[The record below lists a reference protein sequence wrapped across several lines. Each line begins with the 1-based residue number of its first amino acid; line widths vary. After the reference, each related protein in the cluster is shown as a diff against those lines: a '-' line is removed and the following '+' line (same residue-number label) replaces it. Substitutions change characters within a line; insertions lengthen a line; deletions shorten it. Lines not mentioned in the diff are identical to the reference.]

1 MAPTVALLSPGSMGA
16 VVGGVLRRH
25 GAEVITCLEGRSP
38 ATAARAREAGIEAVA
53 DDAALVERAALLLS
67 ILVPSEAVSTARR
80 VAAALEATGADLV
93 YVDCNAVAP
102 ATGNEVAE
110 IIAAAGGLPVDAGI
124 IGGPPKRPGITR
136 FYASGEHATR
146 FAVLGDYGLDVR
158 LLGPEIGQASAFKMC
173 YAAQTK
179 GRYAIYLESLV
190 TAAKL
195 GLYDALVEELQLSQ
209 QAVLGD
215 TGRSLPGIPSK
226 AGRWVGEMEEI
237 AATFGSMGLTPEMF
251 AGAAD
256 VYRYV
261 HDAAGG
267 GKGDPEDQGEERLR
281 ALVEKL
287 ARALP

>member
-1 MAPTVALLSPGSMGA
+1 MAPSVALLSPGSMGA

-25 GAEVITCLEGRSP
+25 GAEVITCLEGRGP
-38 ATAARAREAGIEAVA
+38 ATAARAREAGIEVVA
-53 DDAALVERAALLLS
+53 DDTALVERADLLLS
-67 ILVPSEAVSTARR
+67 ILVPSEAVNLARR

-102 ATGNEVAE
+102 ETGHEVAAV
-110 IIAAAGGLPVDAGI
+110 IAAAGGLPVDAGI
-124 IGGPPKRPGITR
+124 IGGPPKRPGLTR
-136 FYASGEHATR
+136 FYASGEHAGR

-158 LLGPEIGQASAFKMC
+158 LLGSEIGHASAFKMC

-179 GRYAIYLESLV
+179 GRYAIYIESLV

-195 GLYDALVEELQLSQ
+195 GLYDALVEELQTSQ
-209 QAVLGD
+209 EAVLGD
-215 TGRSLPGIPSK
+215 TRRSLPGIPSK

-237 AATFGSMGLTPEMF
+237 AATFGSLGLTPDMF

-261 HDAAGG
+261 HEAAGG
-267 GKGDPEDQGEERLR
+267 EGDPETQGEEPLR
-281 ALVEKL
+281 ALVEQL

>member
-1 MAPTVALLSPGSMGA
+1 MAPSVALLSPGSMGA

-25 GAEVITCLEGRSP
+25 GAEVITCLQGRSP
-38 ATAARAREAGIEAVA
+38 ATAARARDAGIEAVS
-53 DDAALVERAALLLS
+53 DDIAIVERADLLLS
-67 ILVPSEAVSTARR
+67 ILVPSEAVNLARR

-102 ATGNEVAE
+102 ATGVEVAD

-124 IGGPPKRPGITR
+124 IGGPPKRPGLTR
-136 FYASGEHATR
+136 FYASGEHAHR

-158 LLGPEIGQASAFKMC
+158 LLGPGIGQASAFKMC

-195 GLYDALVEELQLSQ
+195 GLYDALVEELQTSQ
-209 QAVLGD
+209 ETVLGD
-215 TGRSLPGIPSK
+215 TRRSLPGIPSK

-237 AATFGSMGLTPEMF
+237 AATFGSLGLTPAMF

-256 VYRYV
+256 LYRYV
-261 HDAAGG
+261 HEAAGG
-267 GKGDPEDQGEERLR
+267 EGDPETQGEEPLR
-281 ALVEKL
+281 ALVEQL